1 MDVDKKVWF
10 LLLDCGSNLE
20 KNWGAYKLKSIK
32 NLGEMKML
40 PL

>member
-1 MDVDKKVWF
+1 MVANNKRWF
-10 LLLDCGSNLE
+10 LLLDSGSNLQN
-20 KNWGAYKLKSIK
+20 NWGAYKLKSIK